1 MKKTFY
7 TLLMLLLC
15 GAQTISAENTDAS
28 GDGNNDNTEQTGGD
42 GDTSGEDGG
51 TTSETTAQ
59 YIKYKLITKGD
70 FADNYGKNTATR
82 GVFIVKDNDDKT
94 YRSGVNTSD
103 DAQKRWKIKSKNNAY
118 IQCVST
124 TPFAQG
130 DVITIAAAPTKKNSK
145 GLICRHDKSSTDEQK
160 VTIQCKESNTAGE
173 QLVLT
178 GTIDEN
184 SGLIG
189 KYSFY
194 LLAEDFGSYPY
205 VFDSITVTSAFPAAQ
220 TVTIS
225 DEMEYATYSNPT
237 YSVDFTDSDAKAYIV
252 KQGDSDDKIT
262 FTEVTKVPANTG
274 VLLMSEKG
282 KEVTIKATNDTEDDV
297 TGNLLVA
304 DSEDNQTAPAGA
316 YLLSIHNDQAA
327 FFKSN
332 DSRTLTKGKAHLQ
345 FPENVTVSAAVF
357 YLDEIMKPT
366 AIDAVQAETVEAEA
380 DATAVIYNLSGQK
393 VDSNYKGIVIKNGKK
408 YLQK

>member
-59 YIKYKLITKGD
+59 YIKYKLITKGA
-70 FADNYGKNTATR
+70 FPESLEGNSAFR
-82 GVFIVKDNDDKT
+82 GVFYADKDNT
-94 YRSGVNTSD
+94 YKSGVNNSLD
-103 DAQKRWKIKSKNNAY
+103 SQKRWTIQTTGAY

-130 DVITIAAAPTKKNSK
+130 DVITIAATPKKKSSK
-145 GLICRHDKSSTDEQK
+145 GLICRYDKSSTDEQK
-160 VTIQCKESNTAGE
+160 LTIKCKDGNEAGE
-173 QLVLT
+173 QLVLK

-194 LLAEDFGSYPY
+194 LLGGDFGKYPY
-205 VFDSITVTSAFPAAQ
+205 VFDSITVTSAFPEAQ

-225 DEMEYATYSNPT
+225 DKMEYATYSNPT
-237 YSVDFTDSDAKAYIV
+237 YSVDFTYSGAKAYIV
-252 KQGDSDDKIT
+252 KQGENSDKIT

-304 DSEDNQTAPAGA
+304 DSEDNQTAPTGA

-332 DSRTLTKGKAHLQ
+332 ENRTLTKGKAHLQ
-345 FPENVTVSAAVF
+345 FPENVSVSTTAF
-357 YLDEIMKPT
+357 YIGEIMNPT